1 MDEHYSH
8 SVSWLPGYFDV
19 RDLDDQWIRI
29 HCKKGDLIIIPEG
42 IYHRFTLDSDNYT
55 KVWGWRKGSK
65 LIVDF
70 GKYLIVSLTHES

>member
-55 KVWGWRKGSK
+55 KVWVEERVKTHSGFWE
-65 LIVDF
+65 
-70 GKYLIVSLTHES
+70 VSDSQSHS